1 MIARVLSLLAF
12 LPLPFGPSLAA
23 ELVMFEA
30 AGCVWCAAWD
40 RQIGPVYPLTDEGRR
55 APLRRVDLHGP
66 RPDDLKPITGSS
78 IRRPFVLTEGGR
90 EVGRI
95 RGYPGE
101 EFFWAM
107 LGDLIRKLDP

>member
-66 RPDDLKPITGSS
+66 RPDDLKPITGVVHT
-78 IRRPFVLTEGGR
+78 PTFVLTEGGR

-107 LGDLIRKLDP
+107 LSDLIRKLDP